1 MRWGTGAATTTKDI
15 LGKETERDDKEDD
28 QREHDSDH
36 HHSGHKGSTPR
47 SSHPYPYRESHTA
60 PGLHPADHEIERQ
73 EERKTSSSIG
83 QHVES
88 GPDDLVSSF
97 GAVPKRPCPQQD
109 AYLSLDAHAS
119 APRTPEPKRLA
130 AARNVAAR
138 LSASDL
144 TAESPLPVMP

>member
-88 GPDDLVSSF
+88 GPGRSRLLVRSGPEAAMPATGCVFVARCSCQ
-97 GAVPKRPCPQQD
+97 CP
-109 AYLSLDAHAS
+109 
-119 APRTPEPKRLA
+119 
-130 AARNVAAR
+130 
-138 LSASDL
+138 SD
-144 TAESPLPVMP
+144 T